1 MGLLTPQPVRV
12 QVLHADPLM
21 SAGLLSVLRQRDE
34 VRVVDENADVIV
46 ADYQRA
52 LSLVRLSSA
61 GAPRIV
67 IVTQLDK
74 EWQVRSALADGIRG
88 YLLQSCTADELVD
101 ALCQAAQNMVCL
113 SAPLRGLL
121 EQAPVHYHLTGRE
134 REVLQ
139 LLATGR
145 CNKVIARDL
154 GIGVGTVK
162 THLKGLMTKLGA
174 TARTHAVVLA
184 TQRGLVDQR
193 SLQLGNRK

>member
-1 MGLLTPQPVRV
+1 MPVSHPVRV

-52 LSLVRLSSA
+52 LSTIRLSLA

-67 IVTQLDK
+67 IVTQFDK
-74 EWQVRSALADGIRG
+74 EWQVRSALADGICG
-88 YLLQSCTADELVD
+88 YLLQSCTADELID
-101 ALCQAAQNMVCL
+101 GLCLARQNMVCL
-113 SAPLRGLL
+113 SATLRGLV
-121 EQAPVHYHLTGRE
+121 EQAPVHDRLTGRE
-134 REVLQ
+134 RDVLQ

-145 CNKVIARDL
+145 CNKAIARDL

-162 THLKGLMTKLGA
+162 THLKGVMTKLGA

-193 SLQLGNRK
+193 AASH